1 MYPIFGANAQG
12 PSCVLGQTRSIT
24 DLDLDKVLG
33 SIEPRKFAD
42 LVLLDANPLDDIHN
56 VEKVHAVVLNGRYL
70 TRDDLEKMLPTFQ

>member
-1 MYPIFGANAQG
+1 MRTATINPARY
-12 PSCVLGQTRSIT
+12 
-24 DLDLDKVLG
+24 LDRDKVLG

-70 TRDDLEKMLPTFQ
+70 TRDELEKMLPTFQ